1 MTLPNGSVGGDTL
14 IVWFRRGPRLQYH
27 PARGEAVAR
36 ARLSAWVPE
45 LSGVPDRHIH
55 AAWLWR
61 EQDARQR
68 SAPSRSAVG
77 RYPSPIVD
85 LAWARERVLAAFRA
99 AARD

>member
-27 PARGEAVAR
+27 PARSEAMPR
-36 ARLSAWVPE
+36 ARLSVWVPE
-45 LSGVPDRHIH
+45 LSGVPERHIH

-68 SAPSRSAVG
+68 SARSRSAVG
-77 RYPSPIVD
+77 RYAPPVVD
-85 LAWARERVLAAFRA
+85 LAWARERALAAFRA